1 MKPDLKIL
9 GTPRGQII
17 RTLTIISSITL
28 VIDQLTKWW
37 ALETLAVSHIDSP
50 ELIEFSLTTNQGVA
64 FSIGAGSKAIA
75 LVVGISFALLT
86 LLLRLEWAT
95 ASPRAQF
102 ASGLLVGGA
111 LGNIVDRVGR
121 GAVIDFIHLRYF
133 SIFNVADI
141 AIVLGAAL
149 LIFVLLTSEITRVK
163 KVAKT

>member
-28 VIDQLTKWW
+28 AIDQLTKWW
-37 ALETLAVSHIDSP
+37 ALETLPVSHVDSP
-50 ELIEFSLTTNQGVA
+50 QLIEVSLTTNEGVA

-75 LVVGISFALLT
+75 LVVGISFALLA
-86 LLLRLEWAT
+86 LLLRMEWAT

-111 LGNIVDRVGR
+111 SGNIVDRVGR

-133 SIFNVADI
+133 SIFNIADI

-149 LIFVLLTSEITRVK
+149 LIFVLLTSEITRVT
-163 KVAKT
+163 KVVKT